1 MGVAPTGNTITVSGI
16 GIHRIADGKVV
27 EARDVFDQL
36 DFMQQLGAIPRP
48 DQGGD

>member
-1 MGVAPTGNTITVSGI
+1 LGV

-27 EARDVFDQL
+27 EHRDIFDQL

-48 DQGGD
+48 DQGGS